1 MRICVLGAGVVG
13 TTTAYYLA
21 RAGHDVVLVD
31 RNGAPG
37 QETSFA
43 NGGQLSYS
51 YVAPL
56 AAPGIGSHI
65 LDWIFG
71 RDSALKLTLRPDPW
85 QWRWLANFMLA
96 SRSPVYE
103 RSIVELS
110 ALAYLSRSLVHDL
123 VVREGLD
130 FAFARSGKLVVH
142 RDAAALESAG
152 RLVEM
157 QARLGAEQ
165 RVLDRDACVALEPS
179 LAHIAPQL
187 AGGVYTPSEEAG
199 DCARFC
205 AELDRV
211 LAGMTAVERLYHH
224 RTGSFAMEGGRVKAI
239 VTNRGPVEA
248 ELFVVAAG
256 LESRALLKPLGVHL
270 PLYPLKGYSLTVPV
284 AADDAAPRV
293 SVTDARR
300 KIVYARLGAFERI
313 AAMVDLGARDATV
326 VPARLADLKD
336 KVRQSFPRLGTL
348 DDAAVWSGLRPATA
362 QGKPVIGPT
371 PVANLFVNVG
381 HGALGFTLSCGSAR
395 LVTDLIGGREPAIS
409 AAPFALGTVY

>member
-123 VVREGLD
+123 VAREGLD